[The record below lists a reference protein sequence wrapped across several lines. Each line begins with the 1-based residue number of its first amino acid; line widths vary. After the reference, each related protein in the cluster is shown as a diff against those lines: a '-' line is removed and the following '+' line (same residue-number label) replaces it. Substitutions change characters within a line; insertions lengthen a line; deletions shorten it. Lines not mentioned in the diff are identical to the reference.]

1 MVGLRSIPTWLDAL
15 LHEKFFEPCLLH
27 SDSSSDK
34 KSEKNLFCF
43 DCCSSL
49 CPKCLFRHRKHVLLQ
64 ARRYV
69 YNDVLKLSDA
79 EKLMDCSGIQGYIT
93 NSAKVVFLRQ
103 RPKSRFN
110 RSPSTGNCCFTCN
123 RSLQEPFLFCCL
135 SCKVEHIIS
144 TQGSLRINVSDHKML
159 GFSDIDEFQVVTP
172 DSVLDSS
179 GSIPTSSGSTSS
191 NDLRTALL
199 CTASTEIVRK
209 RRSNLSGVARPGSNR
224 PSSVDSAC
232 RRLAEPAE
240 HNHNSLNRRKKGVPN
255 RSPLC

>member
-1 MVGLRSIPTWLDAL
+1 MVGLRPIPKWLDAL
-15 LHEKFFEPCLLH
+15 LHEKFFEPCSVH
-27 SDSSSDK
+27 SDISDK
-34 KSEKNLFCF
+34 KTEKNLFCF
-43 DCCSSL
+43 DCCASV

-103 RPKSRFN
+103 RPMSRLY
-110 RSPSTGNCCFTCN
+110 RTPTSGNFCSTCN

-135 SCKVEHIIS
+135 SCKVEHIIA

-172 DSVLDSS
+172 DSVLDSP

-191 NDLRTALL
+191 SDLRTALV
-199 CTASTEIVRK
+199 CTATTEIVRK
-209 RRSNLSGVARPGSNR
+209 KRSSLSCSPRPTLNQPSVCR
-224 PSSVDSAC
+224 PPQ
-232 RRLAEPAE
+232 PAD
-240 HNHNSLNRRKKGVPN
+240 HNHNSMNRRKKGVPN